1 MATYDQFKRSLI
13 TQESNHDYSA
23 VNKRTGALGF
33 GQVMP
38 QNLTGWG
45 KNAGRKNFG
54 WDYDALGR
62 DVTPQEFLTNPALQ
76 EKIVDHQ
83 LKQAF
88 NKYGPEGAARWWYSN
103 SPFASNKKPAAN
115 EPSPNQYAAQ
125 VTGRMG
131 YSGGGGGGGK
141 MTQGRDLS
149 ALLYGEQAAPQ
160 PTKAAGRDLS
170 ALLYGDSKPEQQ
182 KPTIKEQVKA
192 DVAPWARVADAAAT
206 TVGKVIG
213 TGSDILAK
221 GVNAV
226 AGRQVMSD
234 QTAAYYDQQYK
245 KREEAYQKDRAARGD
260 KGVDLPRLGAE
271 ITLTAPVAAL
281 SKGYQGAKFLTRAG
295 AEATARLAASGAGI
309 AGLTSAGDAESMA
322 YGAAG
327 GAIGG
332 VIGEKVITPVV
343 KKGINIAQGR
353 LNPNAQVIDDLGKKY
368 GVRTSVGDAGK
379 NPHIRKSEALLD
391 QIPVIGTS
399 GFRGAQQTEV
409 KAAAE
414 KVADSARR
422 RMELTGY
429 KGIDKIE
436 KAAASGDRNAARIVG
451 IINNAGNDSSKVLQA
466 GAEVRLWRESN
477 IAKQLYDEAGQF
489 AKQQG
494 GTITPANTQNALQ
507 TKLDELKSSLA
518 PDEPLMNELS
528 KISTRLQDPNIVKNY
543 ANMRLLRS
551 QLGEMAD
558 TLAAGQSPNMAAS
571 KAIGDLRS
579 AVEKDISDYAL
590 NSGNASLKKA
600 YLRAD
605 NFFKGAVKNRDEN
618 IAKAL
623 KQQNPDEIYS
633 QFIKFD
639 KADRAATFYRSLDPK
654 AQAALRYEMTT
665 QAMNKATS
673 GANGTLDTFSPA
685 KFAQEF
691 ERMRAPYS
699 SIFKGQDKA
708 EMDGFVKLMRHVER
722 AGQYAENPANGS
734 RMLLPTAAFAG
745 GAAAMQNPAGAAL
758 GASSI
763 YAYSKLL
770 TTAAGKRIML
780 AANDLPPNSPKLDNL
795 LKMAQK
801 MTVTTGANQ
810 GKD

>member
-170 ALLYGDSKPEQQ
+170 ALLYGDAAPKKKFEPVDVNAADKEYAKQKGETKPWESALLGFSDLGAGLVQGGA
-182 KPTIKEQVKA
+182 KA
-192 DVAPWARVADAAAT
+192 ID
-206 TVGKVIG
+206 
-213 TGSDILAK
+213 
-221 GVNAV
+221 AV
-226 AGRQVMSD
+226 AGTDLYDKFTTNRKSIDREHRLRREVNNQGFD
-234 QTAAYYDQQYK
+234 GYRLAGNIAGTAPLVVGTGGTGATV
-245 KREEAYQKDRAARGD
+245 AGVAARGAATG
-260 KGVDLPRLGAE
+260 GVIGA
-271 ITLTAPVAAL
+271 TSFANNAGQRGQNAA
-281 SKGYQGAKFLTRAG
+281 F
-295 AEATARLAASGAGI
+295 
-309 AGLTSAGDAESMA
+309 
-322 YGAAG
+322 GAAG

-489 AKQQG
+489 AKHQG
-494 GTITPANTQNALQ
+494 GVVNPTNTQNALQ

-518 PDEPLMNELS
+518 PDEPLMGELS

-605 NFFKGAVKNRDEN
+605 NFFRGAVKNRDEN

-673 GANGTLDTFSPA
+673 GANGTMETFSPA

-691 ERMRAPYS
+691 ERMRAPYG

-722 AGQYAENPANGS
+722 AGQYTENQANGS
-734 RMLLPTAAFAG
+734 RLFLPTVAG
-745 GAAAMQNPAGAAL
+745 ASGAAAWANPTGAAL
-758 GASSI
+758 GASSL

-770 TTAAGKRIML
+770 TSAAGKRIIL

-801 MTVTTGANQ
+801 MTVSSGANIK
-810 GKD
+810 GNE